1 MDTQIGVYPEVSVR
15 LILFI
20 FLNALKSLKIIKF
33 LSDMTPSS
41 TPKTISPLKL
51 LDQVRDKLRVKQYS
65 IRAEH
70 AYVDWI
76 KRHVFCMASA
86 AWPKSRCW

>member
-1 MDTQIGVYPEVSVR
+1 MDTQIVIYPEVSVC

-20 FLNALKSLKIIKF
+20 FFNALKSLKIIKF

-41 TPKTISPLKL
+41 TPETISPLKL
-51 LDQVRDKLRVKQYS
+51 LDQVRNKLRVKQYS
-65 IRAEH
+65 IRDEH

-76 KRHVFCMASA
+76 KHRVFYMASA
-86 AWPKSRCW
+86 AWPKSRC